1 MRNTRRFFICNPLLK
16 EKIRTIRRLSANNSD
31 YTSLV
36 HLQGLEPWAHWLRVS
51 CSTNWAKGAY
61 ICGAWHRFMYRRG
74 APHRLRV
81 VIHPRFEP
89 GTPWLKVTCSA
100 NWANGPKNGGWGGR
114 IWTYE
119 CGNQNP
125 VPYRLATPQWPLRQY
140 HSGTN
145 KVWGGRQVSNL
156 LPPEPQSGALPIEL
170 RPP

>member
-1 MRNTRRFFICNPLLK
+1 MCLAHLKGKTTWTVFKSAPFILK
-16 EKIRTIRRLSANNSD
+16 MQTFLSNMWSDGIKEWLYIGIISFQLQKKKIRTIRWLSANNSD

-125 VPYRLATPQWPLRQY
+125 VPYRLATPQ
-140 HSGTN
+140 
-145 KVWGGRQVSNL
+145 
-156 LPPEPQSGALPIEL
+156 
-170 RPP
+170 